1 MDYKELLLTDEEI
14 QAIICGYQ
22 VESSAIWNSDLS
34 RNEKIIKVASLESV
48 YRRVAEAK
56 LDKALNIRL
65 DCERCNGKGSWV
77 KEDDACN
84 AVGDPCDNCGGQGK
98 AGLSLGEVW
107 ERYQQGKLVE
117 KENK

>member
-48 YRRVAEAK
+48 YRRVAKATAK
-56 LDKALNIRL
+56 KIMEWGKEPCPHHDEKAYKQNYDVRRE
-65 DCERCNGKGSWV
+65 CPEC
-77 KEDDACN
+77 
-84 AVGDPCDNCGGQGK
+84 
-98 AGLSLGEVW
+98 W
-107 ERYQQGKLVE
+107 EELQEG
-117 KENK
+117 N